1 MRGEIEQSSRSS
13 IGITA
18 LSILVAVLAW
28 QSAAALAQRTI
39 PRPPSIEAGDWPLH
53 NLDLDNSRYSTLDQI
68 TRSNAGALTLKWSFD
83 LPNKTSLG
91 SATPLVVGGVMYI
104 NSGGTL
110 FAIDGATGRQ
120 LWTEVVRSTEVNL
133 GGRGPLYADGK
144 IYAAGRSMLFA
155 VDATTGK
162 IVESFGDNGVV
173 RIADRALEFKDRNKN
188 PPAGSAESLGYMI
201 ASPRPTPAARIY
213 MGLAQADSLITGG
226 LLVAMDAQYRT
237 NQMGLPRHSAGSRRR
252 WLGDCERHVERT
264 ARQGGGVWTQ
274 PALDPELGMLYVN
287 ISNPSPN
294 YDGSSRKGINLF
306 TNSILALDLETGKLR
321 WHRQVIHHDIWDW
334 DLMTGPTLFDVTVNG
349 KPVKALA
356 SLAKTCYVYAL
367 NRETGEPI
375 FPIIETAVPTKTDMP
390 GRRGLADAA
399 DSVHG
404 EERASD
410 AVLCH
415 LPAERAG
422 SRAGQAASSELSPV
436 SGE

>member
-1 MRGEIEQSSRSS
+1 MRANQFVTSSS
-13 IGITA
+13 ITTA

-28 QSAAALAQRTI
+28 QSAPALAQRTI
-39 PRPPSIEAGDWPLH
+39 PRPPAIEAGDWPLH
-53 NLDLDNSRYSTLDQI
+53 NLDLDNSRYATLDQI

-83 LPNKTSLG
+83 LPNKMSLG

-104 NSGGTL
+104 NSGGIL
-110 FAIDGATGRQ
+110 FAIDGATGKQ
-120 LWTEVVRSTEVNL
+120 LWTEEVRSTEVNL

-201 ASPRPTPAARIY
+201 ASAATYARGTIY

-226 LLVAMDAQYRT
+226 LLVAMDANTGRIKWVFRAIPQGPEDDGWEIAKDT
-237 NQMGLPRHSAGSRRR
+237 WSGP
-252 WLGDCERHVERT
+252 V
-264 ARQGGGVWTQ
+264 RQGGGVWTQ
-274 PALDPELGMLYVN
+274 PALDLELGMLYVN

-349 KPVKALA
+349 KPAYQGARVARKDLLCVCVE
-356 SLAKTCYVYAL
+356 S
-367 NRETGEPI
+367 R
-375 FPIIETAVPTKTDMP
+375 DW
-390 GRRGLADAA
+390 RADLP
-399 DSVHG
+399 DHRNG
-404 EERASD
+404 GSD
-410 AVLCH
+410 H
-415 LPAERAG
+415 DRHAG
-422 SRAGQAASSELSPV
+422 
-436 SGE
+436 